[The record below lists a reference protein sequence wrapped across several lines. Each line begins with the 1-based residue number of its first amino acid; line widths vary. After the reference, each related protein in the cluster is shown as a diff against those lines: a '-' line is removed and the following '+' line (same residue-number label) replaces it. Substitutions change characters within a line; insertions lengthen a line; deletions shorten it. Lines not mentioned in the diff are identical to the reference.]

1 MPPSPSPRNRFRA
14 GLGWFALALLGL
26 VIAAGVSLAASR
38 LSSQHIGLS
47 SEPLSAGQRLSPAV
61 TTTTTVHRTTRT
73 TRTTKTRT
81 TQTTRPPTLV
91 APAPAITRPLTTV
104 HTTGN
109 HGSRSRD
116 DSGSDDHSGSGSG
129 GGGGGHGG
137 DD

>member
-81 TQTTRPPTLV
+81 TQTARPPALV
-91 APAPAITRPLTTV
+91 APAPAITRSITTV
-104 HTTGN
+104 HTTAN
-109 HGSRSRD
+109 HGSRSRGD
-116 DSGSDDHSGSGSG
+116 DSGSDDHSGSG
-129 GGGGGHGG
+129 GGGHGG

>member
-47 SEPLSAGQRLSPAV
+47 SEPLSAGQKLSPAV

-81 TQTTRPPTLV
+81 TQTARPPALV
-91 APAPAITRPLTTV
+91 TPAPAITRSVTTAQ
-104 HTTGN
+104 TTGS
-109 HGSRSRD
+109 HGSRSRGD
-116 DSGSDDHSGSGSG
+116 DSGSDDHSGSG
-129 GGGGGHGG
+129 GGGHSG